1 MKKVFMF
8 VNVDWFF
15 LSHRLPVAKAAKKNN
30 VDMTVYA
37 EFTQA
42 HDGQQNNGYSFL
54 NSPLKRSSI
63 SIIHFVVEFFQVFKI
78 ILNSK
83 PNIIHAVT
91 IKPILVLGII
101 ARITSTP
108 FIGSVSGLGPAF
120 ISDSLIKKLRL
131 KLILITLRLI
141 CSRKDVVIICQ
152 TQHDRE
158 VLINHKLLLRS
169 QILLIKGSGVDI
181 ELFNPAKKDTSVKKY
196 ILMSSRVLVDKGIHD
211 FCIAADKVQK
221 KYGNDIKFKI
231 SGPIDNLSPSAIS
244 RNEITQLVKKYRVE
258 YLGNRSD
265 MPELLASALI
275 FVLPSY
281 YPEGLPKVLLE
292 AAASGVPI
300 ITTDHPGCRDAIV
313 NRKTGLL
320 VPIKDPESLA
330 SAILELLMDN
340 NLLINMGKN
349 ARSLAEKSFKDSSV
363 VNSHYSLYHQ
373 FK

>member
-15 LSHRLPVAKAAKKNN
+15 LSHRLPIAKAAQKNN
-30 VDMTVYA
+30 IDMTVYA
-37 EFTQA
+37 EFTKAQ
-42 HDGQQNNGYSFL
+42 HQKQNKGFSL
-54 NSPLKRSSI
+54 LDSPLKRSSR
-63 SIIHFVVEFFQVFKI
+63 SILHFFLELLKVYKVIYKG
-78 ILNSK
+78 K

-120 ISDSLIKKLRL
+120 TADSFIQKLRL
-131 KLILITLRLI
+131 KFILKILSFI
-141 CSRKDVVIICQ
+141 CSRKNVVMVCQ
-152 TQHDRE
+152 TNHDRE
-158 VLINHKLLLRS
+158 VLIDHELLSRD
-169 QILLIKGSGVDI
+169 QVILINGSGVDL
-181 ELFNPAKKDTSVKKY
+181 EDYTPSKKNTNTENY
-196 ILMSSRVLVDKGIHD
+196 ILMSSRILHDKGVQEY
-211 FCIAADKVQK
+211 CLAAGMIKEK
-221 KYGNDIKFKI
+221 FGNEIKFKL
-231 SGPIDNLSPSAIS
+231 SGPIDNLSPTAIS
-244 RNEITQLVKKYRVE
+244 EYEIKKLTDEYGVE
-258 YLGNRSD
+258 YLGNRTD

-313 NRKTGLL
+313 NLKTGLL
-320 VPIKDPESLA
+320 VPPKDSNSLA
-330 SAILELLMDN
+330 HAIQELLMDAT
-340 NLLINMGKN
+340 LLKNMGKE
-349 ARSLAEKSFKDSSV
+349 ARSLAEISFNDSSV

>member
-42 HDGQQNNGYSFL
+42 HDRQQNKGYSFL
-54 NSPLKRSSI
+54 NSPLKRSSK

-120 ISDSLIKKLRL
+120 LSDSLIKKLRL

-211 FCIAADKVQK
+211 FCIAAEKVQK

-244 RNEITQLVKKYRVE
+244 KNEITQLVKKYRVE

>member
-1 MKKVFMF
+1 
-8 VNVDWFF
+8 
-15 LSHRLPVAKAAKKNN
+15 
-30 VDMTVYA
+30 
-37 EFTQA
+37 
-42 HDGQQNNGYSFL
+42 
-54 NSPLKRSSI
+54 
-63 SIIHFVVEFFQVFKI
+63 
-78 ILNSK
+78 
-83 PNIIHAVT
+83 
-91 IKPILVLGII
+91 VLGII

-120 ISDSLIKKLRL
+120 LSDSLIKKLRL

-211 FCIAADKVQK
+211 FCIAAEKVQK

>member
-15 LSHRLPVAKAAKKNN
+15 LSHRLPIAKAALKNN
-30 VDMTVYA
+30 IDMTVYA
-37 EFTQA
+37 EFTKAQYQKQ
-42 HDGQQNNGYSFL
+42 DKGYSL
-54 NSPLKRSSI
+54 LDSPIKRSSR
-63 SIIHFVVEFFQVFKI
+63 SILHFFLEFLKAYKI
-78 ILNSK
+78 IREGK

-120 ISDSLIKKLRL
+120 IADSFLKKLRL
-131 KLILITLRLI
+131 KLILVTLKFI
-141 CSRKDVVIICQ
+141 CSRKETAIICQ
-152 TQHDRE
+152 TDHDRE
-158 VLINHKLLLRS
+158 VLIAHKLVLS
-169 QILLIKGSGVDI
+169 EQILLINGSGVDI
-181 ELFNPAKKDTSVKKY
+181 DKYTPSKKNISAQKY
-196 ILMSSRVLVDKGIHD
+196 ILMSSRILLDKGVQD
-211 FCIAADKVQK
+211 FCIAAGKVQK
-221 KYGNDIKFKI
+221 KFGREIKFKL
-231 SGPIDNLSPSAIS
+231 SGPIDNLSPTGIS
-244 RNEITQLVKKYRVE
+244 KNEINQLADKYGVE
-258 YLGNRSD
+258 YLGNRPD

-300 ITTDHPGCRDAIV
+300 ITTDHPGCRDAII

-320 VPIKDPESLA
+320 VPIKDPDSLA
-330 SAILELLMDN
+330 SAMRE
-340 NLLINMGKN
+340 LLINNALLKNMGQN
-349 ARSLAEKSFKDSSV
+349 ARSLAEISFKDSSV
-363 VNSHYSLYHQ
+363 VSSHYSLYHQ